1 MNNPQLVAI
10 IVLSVALIASGLVC
24 FFLVRRLRTLQ
35 SQQGRWRLESRRWRD
50 LQGTFL
56 ANMSHEL
63 RTPLTVIKGYIDL
76 MKTWAAGDKLSPNYG
91 TALATMQ
98 RNEQFLEDLLN
109 SVLNFSKVKG
119 GLRPVTKERVDT
131 EAIFSDILPGLE
143 EKAESANL
151 FFRVTVDRSVPK
163 YLYFDVLAVKQIAR
177 NLIENAVKFTSHGGI
192 TMAINWLPATGIA
205 TEGELVISVIDTGIG
220 IEASDLDRI
229 FEPFTQAE
237 SSMSRRFGGTG
248 LGLSIARG
256 LAENMGGTLT
266 VKSRPGVGSSFELR
280 IPSVV
285 VMGEVPSQM
294 TLKETAP
301 KEAPKRILLVEDSE
315 DSQELV
321 RRFLDVLSAEIVSV
335 ANGKEAIDA
344 VTKAERAHQGFD
356 VILMDMQTPVMNGF
370 QATRILRQRGYKKP
384 IIALTAHGL
393 EGDRERCLEVGCSD
407 YISKPIDWGSL
418 IQKLAA

>member
-10 IVLSVALIASGLVC
+10 IVLSVALIASSLVC
-24 FFLVRRLRTLQ
+24 FVLVRRLRTLQ
-35 SQQGRWRLESRRWRD
+35 TQQGRWKLESRRWRD

-76 MKTWAAGDKLSPNYG
+76 MKTWASDDKLRPNYG

-109 SVLNFSKVKG
+109 SVLNFSKIKG
-119 GLRPVTKERVDT
+119 GLRPVTKERVDID
-131 EAIFSDILPGLE
+131 AIFSDILPGLE

-151 FFRVTVDRSVPK
+151 FFHVNVDKSLPK
-163 YLYFDVLAVKQIAR
+163 YLYFDVIAVKQIAR
-177 NLIENAVKFTSHGGI
+177 NLVENAVKFTSHGGI
-192 TMAINWLPATGIA
+192 TMEVKWLPPAGIR
-205 TEGELVISVIDTGIG
+205 TEGELLISVIDTGVG

-237 SSMSRRFGGTG
+237 SSMSRRYGGAG

-280 IPSVV
+280 LPAVV
-285 VMGEVPSQM
+285 VPGDVPSQT
-294 TLKETAP
+294 TLKEIAP

-315 DSQELV
+315 DAQELV

-335 ANGKEAIDA
+335 GNGKEAVDA
-344 VTKAERAHQGFD
+344 VTKAEREHQGFD

-393 EGDRERCLEVGCSD
+393 EGDREKCMEVGCSD